1 MDYFIAD
8 THFGHQNIIRFCD
21 RPFPDA
27 ETMDRALIA
36 NWNERVN
43 DDDRV
48 YILGDL
54 LYRCV
59 DPIGILSQLKG
70 RKHLLV
76 GNHDHS
82 WLNAP
87 GARDFFVSIADYAQ
101 VNDGAHVLIMS
112 HYPMLS
118 YYHEHRS
125 NVFNIDN
132 STSLE
137 GGFKKRSRAVAN
149 TSNFCIRDG
158 LNSLMSQRCFRID
171 FIDSRAFSV
180 FPSAIACLHF
190 TSAERLC
197 FHAFFSSLPISSA
210 GTSGATES
218 CALVN
223 PFTGRPPAFPSF
235 IK

>member
-54 LYRCV
+54 LYRCL

-76 GNHDHS
+76 GNHDRS

-125 NVFNIDN
+125 NVFMIHGHIHNDTGIDYWPALVERERVLN
-132 STSLE
+132 A
-137 GGFKKRSRAVAN
+137 GADINGFRPVTFVELVAN
-149 TSNFCIRDG
+149 NKKFK
-158 LNSLMSQRCFRID
+158 Q
-171 FIDSRAFSV
+171 
-180 FPSAIACLHF
+180 
-190 TSAERLC
+190 E
-197 FHAFFSSLPISSA
+197 HALDEPRPFGA
-210 GTSGATES
+210 GRQSEK
-218 CALVN
+218 L
-223 PFTGRPPAFPSF
+223 
-235 IK
+235 

>member
-54 LYRCV
+54 LYRCL
-59 DPIGILSQLKG
+59 DQIGILSQLKG

-87 GARDFFVSIADYAQ
+87 GARDFFASIADYAQ

-125 NVFNIDN
+125 NVFMIHGHIHNDTGIDYWPALVERERVLN
-132 STSLE
+132 A
-137 GGFKKRSRAVAN
+137 GVDINGFRPVTFVELVAN
-149 TSNFCIRDG
+149 NRKFK
-158 LNSLMSQRCFRID
+158 Q
-171 FIDSRAFSV
+171 
-180 FPSAIACLHF
+180 
-190 TSAERLC
+190 
-197 FHAFFSSLPISSA
+197 
-210 GTSGATES
+210 
-218 CALVN
+218 
-223 PFTGRPPAFPSF
+223 
-235 IK
+235 

>member
-8 THFGHQNIIRFCD
+8 THFGHRNIIRFCD

-87 GARDFFVSIADYAQ
+87 GARDFFASIADYAQ

-125 NVFNIDN
+125 NVFMIHGHIHNDTGIDYWPALVERERVLN
-132 STSLE
+132 A
-137 GGFKKRSRAVAN
+137 GADINGFRPVTFVELVAN
-149 TSNFCIRDG
+149 NKKFK
-158 LNSLMSQRCFRID
+158 Q
-171 FIDSRAFSV
+171 
-180 FPSAIACLHF
+180 
-190 TSAERLC
+190 E
-197 FHAFFSSLPISSA
+197 HALDEPRPFGA
-210 GTSGATES
+210 GRQSEK
-218 CALVN
+218 L
-223 PFTGRPPAFPSF
+223 
-235 IK
+235 

>member
-54 LYRCV
+54 LYRCL

-87 GARDFFVSIADYAQ
+87 GARDFFASIADYAQ

-125 NVFNIDN
+125 NVFMIHGHIHNDTGIDYWPALVERERVLN
-132 STSLE
+132 A
-137 GGFKKRSRAVAN
+137 GADINGFRPVTFVELVAN
-149 TSNFCIRDG
+149 NRKFK
-158 LNSLMSQRCFRID
+158 Q
-171 FIDSRAFSV
+171 
-180 FPSAIACLHF
+180 
-190 TSAERLC
+190 E
-197 FHAFFSSLPISSA
+197 HALDQPRPYGVGRQA
-210 GTSGATES
+210 GE
-218 CALVN
+218 
-223 PFTGRPPAFPSF
+223 
-235 IK
+235 